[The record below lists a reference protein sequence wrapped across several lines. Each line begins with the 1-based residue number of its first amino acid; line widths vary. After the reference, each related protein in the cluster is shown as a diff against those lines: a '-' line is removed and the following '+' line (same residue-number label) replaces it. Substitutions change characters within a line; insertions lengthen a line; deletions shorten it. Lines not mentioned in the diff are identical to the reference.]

1 MEKDGRKVGLRTQLR
16 FGNLVTLI
24 QEEEKGRE
32 KAPGTVQAGRFRNS
46 AQHATHKQ
54 VSLN

>member
-32 KAPGTVQAGRFRNS
+32 KAPGTAQERFRNS